1 MNAESM
7 SRCRLVLVSISA
19 ILMLGSAA
27 LLASNWWAAG
37 EAGRLAEQKLSA
49 AIYES
54 SQLDVTASELDMVRR
69 GFAEELSRFERAS
82 TALKPMARPLPAD
95 VGQSEESSRDSAVE
109 SDLALDSRDKRQV
122 AFDVL
127 WDQLEREAS
136 ARQKAERDAESELKS
151 AIVAEREYRRSHFA
165 EEERRVLLGIEESRR
180 KVTRLRSEADEL
192 SRQASLQ
199 SMWSTSS
206 SWVALSCLVTG
217 AIASAIVLIRRRA
230 VAAAPGC

>member
-7 SRCRLVLVSISA
+7 SRGPLVLVSVSA

-27 LLASNWWAAG
+27 LLASNWWTAG

-54 SQLDVTASELDMVRR
+54 SQLDVAARELDMVRR
-69 GFAEELSRFERAS
+69 DFSQELSRFERAS
-82 TALKPMARPLPAD
+82 TELKPMARPLPAD

-109 SDLALDSRDKRQV
+109 SDLALDSRDKPDSI
-122 AFDVL
+122 DVL
-127 WDQLEREAS
+127 WDQLQREAT

-180 KVTRLRSEADEL
+180 KVKRLRSEADDL
-192 SRQASLQ
+192 SRQASHQ

-206 SWVALSCLVTG
+206 SWGALSCLITG

-230 VAAAPGC
+230 VAAAPSC